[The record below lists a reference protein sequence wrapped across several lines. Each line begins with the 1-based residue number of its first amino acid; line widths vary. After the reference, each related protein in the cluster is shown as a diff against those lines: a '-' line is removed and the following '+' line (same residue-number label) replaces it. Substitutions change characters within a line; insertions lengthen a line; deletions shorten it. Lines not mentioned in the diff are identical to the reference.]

1 MAEKREE
8 EDAEEEEELIF
19 PLWEKHMLDLKSWR
33 ESSHLA
39 LIGIK
44 KVVVVEGGSGKDE
57 RERDA
62 MVVTNDLLS
71 EKNGVLVGACHS
83 KRSVD
88 RRHSQRASLRV
99 SELHFSSI
107 KCYYQA
113 GNWGRRTGTCSESGK
128 AKTFSQVL
136 IPQNKNNQLIN
147 DGSLFKELKVILEEG
162 K

>member
-44 KVVVVEGGSGKDE
+44 KVAVVVVEGGSGEDE

-62 MVVTNDLLS
+62 MVVANDLLS
-71 EKNGVLVGACHS
+71 EM
-83 KRSVD
+83 
-88 RRHSQRASLRV
+88 
-99 SELHFSSI
+99 
-107 KCYYQA
+107 
-113 GNWGRRTGTCSESGK
+113 
-128 AKTFSQVL
+128 
-136 IPQNKNNQLIN
+136 
-147 DGSLFKELKVILEEG
+147 
-162 K
+162 

>member
-1 MAEKREE
+1 MGEREKREGARCTLAEKREE

-44 KVVVVEGGSGKDE
+44 RVERKEEGGGSGKDE

-71 EKNGVLVGACHS
+71 EMWTVFWWVLVVQNA
-83 KRSVD
+83 
-88 RRHSQRASLRV
+88 QRIVFA
-99 SELHFSSI
+99 
-107 KCYYQA
+107 A
-113 GNWGRRTGTCSESGK
+113 
-128 AKTFSQVL
+128 
-136 IPQNKNNQLIN
+136 
-147 DGSLFKELKVILEEG
+147 GSLALMSAGFNSAPINVVIGQVGREELGHLFRGETG
-162 K
+162 KF

>member
-1 MAEKREE
+1 MGREKKKEERGSTLAPWRRKREE

-71 EKNGVLVGACHS
+71 EM
-83 KRSVD
+83 
-88 RRHSQRASLRV
+88 
-99 SELHFSSI
+99 
-107 KCYYQA
+107 
-113 GNWGRRTGTCSESGK
+113 
-128 AKTFSQVL
+128 
-136 IPQNKNNQLIN
+136 
-147 DGSLFKELKVILEEG
+147 
-162 K
+162 

>member
-19 PLWEKHMLDLKSWR
+19 PLWEKHMLDLKSWK

-44 KVVVVEGGSGKDE
+44 RVGGSGKDE

-71 EKNGVLVGACHS
+71 
-83 KRSVD
+83 
-88 RRHSQRASLRV
+88 QM
-99 SELHFSSI
+99 
-107 KCYYQA
+107 
-113 GNWGRRTGTCSESGK
+113 
-128 AKTFSQVL
+128 
-136 IPQNKNNQLIN
+136 
-147 DGSLFKELKVILEEG
+147 
-162 K
+162 